1 VPTIDLNCDL
11 GEGGSQDAR
20 LMAMITSANIA
31 CGGHAGDAET
41 MRTAVRLARQHRV
54 AIGAHP
60 GLPDRAG
67 FGRDPGR
74 QDPAELYEIVRD
86 QVRTLAAIAPLRHVK
101 PHGALYHRAGV
112 EPEVARAVVAAVRD
126 VEPALAL
133 YGLPGS
139 ELEKAGTA
147 AGLRVVTEGFADR
160 RYEPGGRLVPRSEPD
175 ALIERIEEA
184 VAHVLGMVRDKQV
197 RSRDGSLIALQVET
211 LCVHGDHPGTLELAR
226 RLRAELERAGFQL
239 RAPA

>member
-1 VPTIDLNCDL
+1 MPTIDLNCDL
-11 GEGGSQDAR
+11 GEGGPNDAR
-20 LMAMITSANIA
+20 LMTVITSANIA

-41 MRTAVRLARQHRV
+41 MRAAVRLARQHRV

-67 FGRDPGR
+67 FGRNPGSHE
-74 QDPAELYEIVRD
+74 PAELYEIVRD

-101 PHGALYHRAGV
+101 PHGALYNQAGSD
-112 EPEVARAVVAAVRD
+112 PEVARAVVSAVRE

-133 YGLPGS
+133 YGPPGS
-139 ELEKAGTA
+139 ELEKAAAA

-160 RYEPGGRLVPRSEPD
+160 RYEPNGNLVARTEPD
-175 ALIERIEEA
+175 ALIEQAEEA
-184 VAHVLGMVRDKQV
+184 VSHVLGMVRDK
-197 RSRDGSLIALQVET
+197 RIRTRDGSIVALQIET
-211 LCVHGDHPGTLELAR
+211 LCVHGDHPGALALAR
-226 RLRAELERAGFQL
+226 RLRTELLRAGILL